1 MGVDK
6 DRWRHSRTSVYNLGY
21 HIIWCTKY
29 RRNLLTQEIQDKLK
43 ILIQTKCDELEVE
56 LCSIESMTDH
66 VHIFIKSKP
75 TLSPHYIL
83 RQIKG
88 FTSKKLRDEFNSL
101 KSRTPTLWTR
111 SYYVE
116 SVGCI
121 SEDTIKK
128 YIENQKNK

>member
-1 MGVDK
+1 MP
-6 DRWRHSRTSVYNLGY
+6 
-21 HIIWCTKY
+21 
-29 RRNLLTQEIQDKLK
+29 E
-43 ILIQTKCDELEVE
+43 
-56 LCSIESMTDH
+56 H
-66 VHIFIKSKP
+66 VHIFVKATP
-75 TLSPHYIL
+75 TLAPHYIL

-88 FTSKKLRDEFNSL
+88 FTSKKLRDEFPTL

-111 SYYVE
+111 SYYIE

>member
-6 DRWRHSRTSVYNLGY
+6 DRWKYSNTSVHNLGY

-29 RRNLLTQEIQDKLK
+29 RRRLLTDEIQIRLK
-43 ILIQTKCDELEVE
+43 ELIGIKCNELEVE
-56 LCSIESMTDH
+56 LCTIETMPEH

-88 FTSKKLRDEFNSL
+88 FTSRKLREEFNSL

-111 SYYVE
+111 SYFVE

-121 SEDTIKK
+121 NEETIKK

>member
-6 DRWRHSRTSVYNLGY
+6 DRWKHSRTSVYNLGY